1 MTIESALTYEQV
13 SSTRG
18 SNIVRRDA
26 IALPIDPDSSLETM
40 QRCEAGRQVRGFL
53 YVVEMEMQDSAR
65 TESYQGRERDREYH
79 RVVKGLS
86 MRAI

>member
-26 IALPIDPDSSLETM
+26 IAQPIDSDSSLETM
-40 QRCEAGRQVRGFL
+40 QRCEAGGQVRGFL
-53 YVVEMEMQDSAR
+53 YVVEDLPDVNAGQR
-65 TESYQGRERDREYH
+65 TYR
-79 RVVKGLS
+79 KLS
-86 MRAI
+86 G